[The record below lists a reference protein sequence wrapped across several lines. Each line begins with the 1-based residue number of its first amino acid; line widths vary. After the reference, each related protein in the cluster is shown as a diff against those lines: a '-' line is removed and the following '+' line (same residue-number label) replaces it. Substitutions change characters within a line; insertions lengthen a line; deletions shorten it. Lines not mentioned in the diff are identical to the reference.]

1 MLRNPWSKLTLVFA
15 LLIGVLML
23 VSRGP
28 LAQAQTPTPVPVTGP
43 GAPNPTQVTNVSL
56 QPNPS
61 TPGASSTYTVSFTT
75 SSSGA
80 LGQGATITIVAPPST
95 SFLAIIANYRVAAN
109 NGHVAAVGNVAVS
122 QVNGSTTNN
131 RVTLTLSS
139 STIAGGDTVTVTL
152 QSTVNPPAGSYTATA
167 ATSADTLPA
176 TSAPYTIAVAAGPT
190 PTPGATLTPTPT
202 ATPTLTPTPTATP
215 IAVVTVISTVSPV
228 QTTVPVQT
236 PAPAAPQITVPVGFS
251 LVAGPAGTVLGSAI
265 GPYLYTLR
273 SGDSGY
279 EMIPTNTPLLPNQGY
294 WALFDAKTTIA
305 LPLTTGVVESR
316 TIQMPAGHWI
326 MVGDPFDIPVMLVGA
341 DFVDTY
347 DPAHGYTQQQQ
358 AVRLNPGQGALVFS
372 FDGVMLTLN
381 PVIS

>member
-1 MLRNPWSKLTLVFA
+1 MLRNPCSKLALAFA

-23 VSRGP
+23 VARGP
-28 LAQAQTPTPVPVTGP
+28 LAQAAVILPAPVPVTGP
-43 GAPNPTQVTNVSL
+43 GAANPTQVTNVSV

-122 QVNGSTTNN
+122 QVNGSATNN
-131 RVTLTLSS
+131 SVTLTLSS
-139 STIAGGDTVTVTL
+139 STIASGDTVAVTL
-152 QSTVNPPAGSYTATA
+152 QGAVNPSAGSYTATA

-176 TSAPYTIAVAAGPT
+176 TSATYTIAAAAGPT
-190 PTPGATLTPTPT
+190 PAPGATLTPTPT
-202 ATPTLTPTPTATP
+202 PSLTPTATP
-215 IAVVTVISTVSPV
+215 ITVATVISTVSPV
-228 QTTVPVQT
+228 QTPVPTQT
-236 PAPAAPQITVPVGFS
+236 PAPATPQFTVSAGFN

-265 GPYLYTLR
+265 GPFLYTLK
-273 SGDSGY
+273 SGDSAY
-279 EMIPTNTPLLPNQGY
+279 EMLPTNTSLQPGQGY

-305 LPLTTGVVESR
+305 LPLTTGVVES
-316 TIQMPAGHWI
+316 TMIQMPAGHWI
-326 MVGDPFDIPVMLVGA
+326 MVGNPFDIPVTVVGA

-358 AVRLNPGQGALVFS
+358 AVRLNPGQGAMVFS
-372 FDGVMLTLN
+372 FNGGVLTLN